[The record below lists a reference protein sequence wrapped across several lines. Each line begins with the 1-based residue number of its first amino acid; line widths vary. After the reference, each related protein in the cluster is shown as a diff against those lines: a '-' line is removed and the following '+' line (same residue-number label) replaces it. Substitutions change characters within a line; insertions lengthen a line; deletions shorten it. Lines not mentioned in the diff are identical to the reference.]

1 MRVYE
6 LNMDGLV
13 GPTHHYGGLSEGNIA
28 SKTYA
33 ESVSN
38 PQQAAL
44 QGLQKMRFLHHLGL
58 KQALIPPHQR
68 PNLPLLH
75 QLGFDGHE
83 TEQIQKAALSDPRLL
98 SACFSASSMW
108 AANAAT
114 VSSSID
120 TKDRRVHFTAANLVS
135 NLHRHHE
142 ADFSYKLLQRIFA
155 DERYFVHHEIL
166 PKTTAMG
173 DEGAANHSRLC
184 EHHGSLGT
192 HLFVYGKR
200 AFSNDA
206 PTHFPARQTL
216 EASEANARSH
226 QLPPPKVVFAQQNKE
241 AIDQGVFHNDVIAV
255 ANESLLLLHEK
266 AFVNQAEVLTSLKIK
281 AGFPL
286 HVIEI
291 NQKQLSIGDAVK
303 TYLFNSQ
310 LVTLPSTTHEK
321 VMALIAPIECKEHS
335 RLQALLEDIVKDP
348 TNPIHHVHYL
358 SLKQSMHNGGGPACL
373 RLRVPLNEDELA
385 AMHQGIMIHDALLDT
400 LEIWVKKHYRTKL
413 HLNDLQDPSLV
424 LESFAALDELTTL
437 LQLGSIY
444 PFQREKCL

>member
-28 SKTYA
+28 SQTHA

-68 PNLPLLH
+68 PNLSLLH
-75 QLGFDGHE
+75 QLGFYGHE
-83 TEQIQKAALSDPRLL
+83 TDQIQKAAVSDPRLL

-108 AANAAT
+108 AANMAT
-114 VSSSID
+114 VSSSLD
-120 TKDRRVHFTAANLVS
+120 TKDGRVHFTAANLVS
-135 NLHRHHE
+135 NLHRHQE
-142 ADFSYKLLQRIFA
+142 ADFSYKLLQRLFA
-155 DERYFVHHEIL
+155 DERYFVHHEVL

-173 DEGAANHSRLC
+173 DEGAANHNRLC
-184 EHHGSLGT
+184 EHHGSPGT

-200 AFSNDA
+200 ALSNDA
-206 PTHFPARQTL
+206 PTRFPTRQTL
-216 EASEANARSH
+216 EASKANARSH
-226 QLPPPKVVFAQQNKE
+226 QLPPQKVVFAQQNKE

-266 AFVNQAEVLTSLKIK
+266 AFVHQAEVLASLKEK

-286 HVIEI
+286 QVIEI
-291 NQKQLSIGDAVK
+291 NQTQLSIADAVES
-303 TYLFNSQ
+303 YLFNSQ
-310 LVTLPSTTHEK
+310 LVTLPSKTDEK
-321 VMALIAPIECKEHS
+321 VMALIAPIECKEH
-335 RLQALLEDIVKDP
+335 ALLKALLRDIVKDP
-348 TNPIHHVHYL
+348 INPIRHVHYL
-358 SLKQSMHNGGGPACL
+358 SLKQSMRNGGGPACL
-373 RLRVPLNEDELA
+373 RLRVPLTEDELA
-385 AMHQGIMIHDALLDT
+385 AMHQGILVNDT
-400 LEIWVKKHYRTKL
+400 LLNTIETWVKKHYRTRL
-413 HLNDLQDPSLV
+413 HLNDLPDPSLV
-424 LESFAALDELTTL
+424 LESYTALDELTTL